1 MNIIDRIT
9 AIKSEVTD
17 LENKKLRAEGQFDAV
32 KQTMKDTYGTTDI
45 KEFSN
50 KRKEIEKNLND
61 LKDKIEDIL
70 SKAEEEL
77 EKVQKV

>member
-32 KQTMKDTYGTTDI
+32 KQTMKDAYGTTDI

-61 LKDKIEDIL
+61 LKNKIEDIL
-70 SKAEEEL
+70 NKAEEEL